1 MPEADGP
8 IIALGNKLSSLG
20 VPSLSVLIAQIS
32 DSESYAVF
40 LNLVDEFLPE
50 RRQEILH
57 ETSPTA
63 QVACFAGYFEDRY
76 FPLDQFCRMG
86 DVESYEELTYRI
98 PLVVMGISWDEYDEI
113 ASGDFRLA
121 IQLMTY
127 LAGNPWGDEPSV
139 ALAEAC
145 LEHVPQELLQ
155 RAADI
160 QLEPGEAHRL
170 LDGTQ
175 YEPVTNWVD
184 RLNYCTGNFFLDN
197 DYEMLMSGM
206 PPEWDTETVTELTRL
221 WQQAQAAENSLY
233 DFVEWLEAAPSSRF
247 EELVNF
253 ILEKKENEPRTVDRT

>member
-8 IIALGNKLSSLG
+8 IIILGNKLSSLG

-40 LNLVDEFLPE
+40 LDLVNEFLPE

-57 ETSPTA
+57 ETTPYA
-63 QVACFAGYFEDRY
+63 QVARFAGYFEDRY
-76 FPLDQFCRMG
+76 FPLDQIIRMG
-86 DVESYEELTYRI
+86 DVESYDELTHHI
-98 PLVVMGISWDEYDEI
+98 PLIVMGISWDDYEEI
-113 ASGDFRLA
+113 TSECRPG

-127 LAGNPWGDEPSV
+127 LSFNPWGEEPSV
-139 ALAEAC
+139 SLAEAC
-145 LEHVPQELLQ
+145 AEHVPQDLLG
-155 RAADI
+155 RAAEI

-175 YEPVTNWVD
+175 YEMVAHWADRIHCCTN
-184 RLNYCTGNFFLDN
+184 NFFLDN
-197 DYEMLMSGM
+197 DYEMLMNSM
-206 PPEWDTETVTELTRL
+206 PPDWDRETVEALTRQ
-221 WQQAQAAENSLY
+221 WQQADAAESRLN

-253 ILEKKENEPRTVDRT
+253 ILEKKENESRTDRRT